1 MGTGALDEQRWGP
14 LVGRFIDDLGA
25 SGSPGHHLDVRQN
38 VRFRGGHLS
47 RWVAGRYPDTGCA
60 LAIEFKKVFMD
71 EWTGEPDVAH
81 ITEIAGAL
89 AAAVQPTLDV
99 LAGNLR

>member
-1 MGTGALDEQRWGP
+1 MSARTS
-14 LVGRFIDDLGA
+14 A
-25 SGSPGHHLDVRQN
+25 SAADTSADGSP
-38 VRFRGGHLS
+38 S
-47 RWVAGRYPDTGCA
+47 RYPDTGCV

-71 EWTGEPDVAH
+71 EWSGEPDVAH

-99 LAGNLR
+99 LAGNVR